1 MTMWFLDPASL
12 KRPVYL
18 SLAEQIGRA
27 IFEGKLSK
35 GARLPPHRKL
45 AHSLGVSVQTV
56 SRSYEELIRRGLLSG
71 ETGRGTFVRPQGMAH
86 GAEGHAPYLPE
97 RLGEIVD
104 LSILKPVCGE
114 IHLAHMRQALAGMA
128 DRLPENTVLSFR
140 PNVIFPRHRAVA
152 AAWLKQCGV
161 DVAPSNITLT
171 NGATSG
177 LTTALMAVAPPGST
191 VAAEAICGHTL
202 IPLAAYL
209 GLTLVGLEID
219 AEGIV
224 PDALEAA
231 CRDNA
236 LRALVVQPNVIN
248 PMASLMGLQ
257 RREALVAVARR
268 HDLTIVEDDILG
280 PLVENRPTPF
290 AALAP
295 ERTIFITTFTK
306 TVMPGLRTGYLAI
319 PDRLLAAVTNR
330 HLVTSWVATPLI
342 AEIATRWIEDG
353 TTTALVDWQR
363 RALRGR
369 NAIAADMLAG
379 IDHRAHPN
387 GLHVWLPLDDER
399 QETAFIAEARLRGV
413 AVAPG
418 ASFQSGAIGSRQT
431 PRPAVRI
438 ALGSTDETDLRRGLA
453 VVAALMATRPE
464 PLLMGI

>member
-18 SLAEQIGRA
+18 SLADQIGRA
-27 IFEGKLSK
+27 IFEGKLAR

-71 ETGRGTFVRPQGMAH
+71 ETGRGTFVRPQGT
-86 GAEGHAPYLPE
+86 EGRLPYLPE
-97 RLGEIVD
+97 RLGEIID

-114 IHLAHMRQALAGMA
+114 IHLAHMRKALSALA
-128 DRLPENTVLSFR
+128 DKLPESNVLSFR

-152 AAWLKQCGV
+152 AEWLKKCGL
-161 DVAPSNITLT
+161 DVPPANIGLT

-177 LTTALMAVAPPGST
+177 LTTALMAVAPPGS
-191 VAAEAICGHTL
+191 VIAAEAICGHTL

-219 AEGIV
+219 EEGIV
-224 PDALEAA
+224 PDSLEAA
-231 CRDNA
+231 CREHG

-257 RREALVAVARR
+257 RRETLVAVARR
-268 HDLTIVEDDILG
+268 HDLTIIEDDILG
-280 PLVENRPTPF
+280 PLVENRPVPI

-295 ERTIFITTFTK
+295 ERTIHITTFTK
-306 TVMPGLRTGYLAI
+306 IVMPGLRTGYLAI

-330 HLVTSWVATPLI
+330 HLVTNWVATPLI

-353 TTTALVDWQR
+353 TAQTLVDWQR
-363 RALRGR
+363 RALHSR
-369 NAIAADMLAG
+369 NAIAAEMLTG
-379 IDHRAHPN
+379 IAHRAHPN

-399 QETAFIAEARLRGV
+399 RESAFIAEAQLRGV

-418 ASFQSGAIGSRQT
+418 ASFQSAPARSGISPLA
-431 PRPAVRI
+431 AVRI
-438 ALGSTDETDLRRGLA
+438 SLGSTDETDLRRGLA
-453 VVAALMATRPE
+453 VVAALVTSRPE
-464 PLLMGI
+464 PLLMAI

>member
-18 SLAEQIGRA
+18 SLADQIARA
-27 IFEGKLSK
+27 IFEGKLAK

-71 ETGRGTFVRPQGMAH
+71 ETGRGTFVRPQGI
-86 GAEGHAPYLPE
+86 EGRAPYLPE

-114 IHLAHMRQALAGMA
+114 IHLAQMRKALVALA
-128 DRLPENTVLSFR
+128 DKLPEGSVLSFR

-152 AAWLKQCGV
+152 ADWLKLSGLNV
-161 DVAPSNITLT
+161 PPSNIGLT

-177 LTTALMAVAPPGST
+177 LTTALMAVAPPGSAI
-191 VAAEAICGHTL
+191 AAEAICGHTL

-209 GLTLVGLEID
+209 GLTLIGLAID
-219 AEGIV
+219 DEGIL
-224 PDALEAA
+224 PDSLETA
-231 CRDNA
+231 CHDHG
-236 LRALVVQPNVIN
+236 LRALVIQPSVIN
-248 PMASLMGLQ
+248 PMACLTGLK
-257 RREALVAVARR
+257 RREELVAVARR
-268 HDLTIVEDDILG
+268 HDLMILEDDILG
-280 PLVENRPTPF
+280 PLVENRPTPI

-295 ERTIFITTFTK
+295 ERTIHITTFTK

-330 HLVTSWVATPLI
+330 HLVTNWVATPLI

-353 TTTALVDWQR
+353 TALSLIDWQR
-363 RALRGR
+363 RALRTR
-369 NAIAADMLAG
+369 NAIAAEMLAG

-399 QETAFIAEARLRGV
+399 RESAFIAEARMRGV

-418 ASFQSGAIGSRQT
+418 ASFQAGNHPAGKNPS
-431 PRPAVRI
+431 PAVRI
-438 ALGSTDETDLRRGLA
+438 SLGSTDEAELRRGLA
-453 VVAALMATRPE
+453 VVAALMTSKPE
-464 PLLMGI
+464 ALLMAI